1 MASRRKLKQAI
12 KAACGELFTDCA
24 LLLMTEQ
31 GDKAKLQD
39 LMQQVVSLN
48 AEYVS
53 RISHTQKGQERLFYK
68 KLRAEFTE
76 AANALSE
83 AIIQA

>member
-1 MASRRKLKQAI
+1 MASRRRLKQAI
-12 KAACGELFTDCA
+12 KSACGELFTDCA
-24 LLLMTEQ
+24 LLLVTDQ
-31 GDKAKLQD
+31 GDKDKLQE
-39 LMQQVVSLN
+39 LMQQVVALN

-53 RISHTQKGQERLFYK
+53 RISHTQKGQEHLFYK
-68 KLRAEFTE
+68 KLRSEFME